1 MDIAI
6 LRLYKNDFE
15 SAKRGDDSP
24 AVYITKQPYI
34 QLLTDGLISQKT
46 NSLVDINFVG
56 GIRVD
61 LIDSCGNV
69 VMDISDKFY
78 YDGYLKDGIYQIDF
92 EFGRIYTDFYY
103 KSLFL
108 KITDLINGNE
118 FYSNSFCI
126 TDKGK
131 ELTSE
136 IVYTAGER
144 FAGVGYDLKPS
155 YQRVRFRDLY
165 YKDVANKKNGSE
177 YVDTFGGLV
186 NFRQTITRIK
196 RFIFNQ
202 FDIALND
209 RIEEIF
215 RHPAVYVNGQ
225 RYVLS
230 EFKAEPIAGD
240 TNFKTGEL
248 FLNPKEQY
256 FTLGNQLFVDFNATI
271 TPNGRYVASSFP
283 NNIEL
288 NFNKPA
294 ILGVGTL
301 KIYNE
306 SNDLIVTFTEANI
319 TVVGTTFTIDNSAFV
334 TDLDNYYIIISKGL
348 FKSVGNEPFE
358 VSARNERAFSITNG
372 DWLNTDW
379 NNADWLTN

>member
-1 MDIAI
+1 MDIAV

-24 AVYITKQPYI
+24 AVYIEKRPYI

-61 LIDSCGNV
+61 LIDLCGNV
-69 VMDISDKFY
+69 VMDISDKFE

-118 FYSNSFCI
+118 FYSNAFCV
-126 TDKGK
+126 TDKDK

-165 YKDVANKKNGSE
+165 YKEDVGKINGSE
-177 YVDTFGGLV
+177 YTDTDGGLMPYRRTV
-186 NFRQTITRIK
+186 TPMD
-196 RFIFNQ
+196 RFIFNK
-202 FDIALND
+202 FDTAIQKRLQK
-209 RIEEIF
+209 ILT
-215 RHPAVYVNGQ
+215 HPVLFVNGEKKS
-225 RYVLS
+225 LS
-230 EFKAEPIAGD
+230 DFKYEPIAGD

-256 FTLGNQLFVDFNATI
+256 LTLGNYLFVDFNATI
-271 TPNGRYVASSFP
+271 TPSGRYVVSSFP
-283 NNIEL
+283 TDIEL
-288 NFNKPA
+288 DFNKPA
-294 ILGVGTL
+294 VLGTGTL
-301 KIYNE
+301 KIYNA
-306 SNDLIVTFTEANI
+306 SNDLIVTFTEADV
-319 TVVGTTFTIDNSAFV
+319 TVIGTTFTIDNSAFV

-358 VSARNERAFSITNG
+358 VSVRNERAFSITNG

-379 NNADWLTN
+379 NNSDWLTN

>member
-24 AVYITKQPYI
+24 AVYIEKRPYI

-46 NSLVDINFVG
+46 NSPVDINFVG

-78 YDGYLKDGIYQIDF
+78 YDGYIKDGIYQIDF

-118 FYSNSFCI
+118 FYSNAFCV

-165 YKDVANKKNGSE
+165 YKDIANKKNGSE

-196 RFIFNQ
+196 RFIFNK
-202 FDIALND
+202 FDIA
-209 RIEEIF
+209 IEERIQEVF

-225 RYVLS
+225 RHVLS

-256 FTLGNQLFVDFNATI
+256 LTLGNYLFVDFDMVI
-271 TPNGRYVASSFP
+271 SPIGRYTEQVPVS
-283 NNIEL
+283 
-288 NFNKPA
+288 NK
-294 ILGVGTL
+294 
-301 KIYNE
+301 KF
-306 SNDLIVTFTEANI
+306 SN
-319 TVVGTTFTIDNSAFV
+319 
-334 TDLDNYYIIISKGL
+334 K
-348 FKSVGNEPFE
+348 
-358 VSARNERAFSITNG
+358 FSDVFG
-372 DWLNTDW
+372 
-379 NNADWLTN
+379 A